1 MPLLGLLALALFAPA
16 TAVTVTTQYGQVQ
29 GAPSAANPA
38 IVDFLGLP
46 FAAPPLG
53 ALRWA
58 PPAPPVAWP
67 GVRPATTQ
75 PPSCL
80 QPESGAGGAAVSEDC
95 LYLNGVAG
103 VVIERRGLLLLL
115 LCGVVVRVCARCH
128 PPPPLCTAC
137 DPVQHVLPCPV
148 LRMV

>member
-103 VVIERRGLLLLL
+103 VVIERRGLLLRRGCAC
-115 LCGVVVRVCARCH
+115 LCPLPH
-128 PPPPLCTAC
+128 PPPLCTAC

-148 LRMV
+148 LRVV